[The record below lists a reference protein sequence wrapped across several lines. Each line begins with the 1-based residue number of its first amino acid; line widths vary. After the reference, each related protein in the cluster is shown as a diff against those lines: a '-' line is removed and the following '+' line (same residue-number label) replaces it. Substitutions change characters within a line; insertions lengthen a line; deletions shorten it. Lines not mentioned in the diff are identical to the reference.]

1 MAHELRGNG
10 SIQTNQTSGASR
22 LPTNTVVRTL
32 LSEGSNPMPEFPAR
46 RGAGSPVEPLGTR
59 ILVVDDEIAI
69 RELLEYG
76 LAQVGFTVRAV
87 ADGHEALEA
96 VASWAPDL
104 IVLDV
109 VLPEIDGFALL
120 PVFRRMTDVPII
132 MLTARSQTSDKVSG
146 LARGADDYIAKP
158 FEMDELIARVE
169 SALRRPRLEV
179 REILRYLD
187 LMVDVGR
194 RAVTRDGRRI
204 ELSNREFD
212 LLVTLI
218 NRPEQVF
225 TRSQLLDLVWGIDR
239 DVTPATVETYISYL
253 RAKIDADHPVK
264 LIQTLRGAGY
274 TLKRTD
280 VTPASRR

>member
-1 MAHELRGNG
+1 MTHELLGNG
-10 SIQTNQTSGASR
+10 SI
-22 LPTNTVVRTL
+22 LVKML
-32 LSEGSNPMPEFPAR
+32 LSEGSGPMPEFSAR
-46 RGAGSPVEPLGTR
+46 RLSAAPVEPMGAR

-87 ADGHEALEA
+87 ADAHEALEA
-96 VASWAPDL
+96 VASWAPEL

-132 MLTARSQTSDKVSG
+132 MLTARTQTSDKVSG
-146 LARGADDYIAKP
+146 LARGADDYVAKP
-158 FEMDELIARVE
+158 FEMEELIARVE

-179 REILRYLD
+179 REVLRYMD
-187 LMVDVGR
+187 LTVDVGR
-194 RAVTRDGRRI
+194 HAVTRDGRRI

-225 TRSQLLDLVWGIDR
+225 SRSQLLDLVWGIDR

-253 RAKIDADHPVK
+253 RAKIDADHSVR
-264 LIQTLRGAGY
+264 LIHTLRGVGY
-274 TLKRTD
+274 TLKGTD
-280 VTPASRR
+280 NTPARR